1 MEKIVKQV
9 NKNNNNNNSN
19 NKIKCKTGKNYRTVN
34 KKNFPANNYLFK
46 VNICETLEKGVK
58 YVQS

>member
-9 NKNNNNNNSN
+9 NKNNNSN

-46 VNICETLEKGVK
+46 VNTCETLEKGVK